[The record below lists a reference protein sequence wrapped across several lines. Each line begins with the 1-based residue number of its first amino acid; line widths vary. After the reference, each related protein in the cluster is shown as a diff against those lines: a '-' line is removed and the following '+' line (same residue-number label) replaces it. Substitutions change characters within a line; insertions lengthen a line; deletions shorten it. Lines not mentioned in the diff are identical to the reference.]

1 MIQHYRNIGFA
12 RLQSNV
18 GLLLGIAT
26 MLLGLLVM
34 YGWHSNNRTLVQLL
48 PQFVPMQYNTA
59 LGFVL
64 CGAGLVGLARDK
76 RWLAST
82 AGYLAVLVGSLTLLE
97 YVIQADLGIDELFM
111 SHSVT
116 VKTSQPGR
124 MAPNTATCFTL
135 IGLALAVSLP
145 GGARQRESLLRVVLA
160 SLTFGL
166 STVALG
172 GYLAGLETAYGWGN
186 LTRMALHTSLGFLA
200 VAVGTIGSVWS
211 RDAATTQGAA
221 PNWIP
226 VPIAVGVLTA
236 ALCFW
241 QALVAENA
249 RIQEQYTELTSLSG
263 LATVMLTVGTALAIA
278 MALAVY
284 LAQKSSRHTRE
295 LDISRKLLQA
305 HHDNLETIV
314 SERTQAL
321 ERARVEADA
330 ANQAKSAFLAN
341 MSHELRTP
349 LNAIIGYSEMV
360 AEELEEEGQD
370 QHLVDL
376 QRISN
381 SGTHLLELIN
391 DILDLSKVDAGRMD
405 LNLER
410 FDLREMIEEVLATI
424 APLLTKN
431 GNELVSELPDEL
443 GTMRADITKL
453 RQTLF
458 NLLSNAAKFT
468 SEGSV
473 TVSASREQGDDGDR
487 VLIHIKDTGIGIA
500 ADKLESIF
508 DEFSQADLAV
518 YREFGGTGLGLAISR
533 RFCRMMGG
541 DVAVESLLGEGS
553 TFTITLPAQVDALKA
568 SRVAASEDSDLSSD
582 RDIEGIPPGSVL
594 VIDDDESAR
603 DLLRRTLENDGFN
616 VVTAASGSEGFVLA
630 RKLLPAVITL
640 DVAMPGTDGWRVLR
654 ELKADPQ
661 LQNIP
666 VVMVSIIHDQNLG
679 YALGAD
685 EYLTKPVDRDRLV
698 TVVRQLAN
706 TEYPGHVLI
715 IDDDTAICDLV
726 RRTLEQQGWTVSEAE
741 NGRVGLER
749 IAEQRPDAIVL
760 DLLMPVMNGFEFLR
774 ELRGSEQGAEVPV
787 VVLTAKDLSDSELR
801 LLENETARVLRKGD
815 ARLDVMLEKVRQAVA
830 NHARSPTSQ

>member
-59 LGFVL
+59 LAFVL

-97 YVIQADLGIDELFM
+97 YVTQADLGIDELFM

-116 VKTSQPGR
+116 IKTSQPGR

-145 GGARQRESLLRVVLA
+145 GGARQRDSLLRVVLA

-241 QALVAENA
+241 QALVAENV

-263 LATVMLTVGTALAIA
+263 LATMMLTVGTALAIA

-284 LAQKSSRHTRE
+284 LAQKSSRHARE
-295 LDISRKLLQA
+295 LDRNRKLLQA
-305 HHDNLETIV
+305 HRDNLETVV
-314 SERTQAL
+314 SERTREL
-321 ERARVEADA
+321 ERARVEADT

-370 QHLVDL
+370 EHLVDL
-376 QRISN
+376 QRISD

-391 DILDLSKVDAGRMD
+391 DILDLSKIDAGRMD

-410 FDLREMIEEVLATI
+410 FDLCEMIEEVLATI
-424 APLLTKN
+424 APLIAKN
-431 GNELVSELPDEL
+431 GNKLVSELSDEL

-468 SEGSV
+468 DEGSV
-473 TVSASREQGDDGDR
+473 TVSASREHNDDGDR
-487 VLIHIKDTGIGIA
+487 VFVRITDTGMGIA

-568 SRVAASEDSDLSSD
+568 SRVAASDDSDLPSD

-661 LQNIP
+661 LQHIP

-726 RRTLEQQGWTVSEAE
+726 RTTLEQQGWTVSEAE

-749 IAEQRPDAIVL
+749 IAEQCPDAIVL

-815 ARLDVMLEKVRQAVA
+815 SRLEAMLEKVRQAVA
-830 NHARSPTSQ
+830 NHARSPTS